1 MFHFPSLHLRAHSA
15 VFSVCRSP
23 VFKRR
28 MLLPMDTEI
37 TLLKLLI
44 YQKFISDKVKAILI
58 RFTSWFKRAVGS
70 LDLR

>member
-1 MFHFPSLHLRAHSA
+1 
-15 VFSVCRSP
+15 
-23 VFKRR
+23 
-28 MLLPMDTEI
+28 MDTEI